1 MFLLW
6 KIEAY
11 FYRLKNSE
19 VSKQNSWQYFEQ
31 SVDLERE
38 RVCLKTVNKTF
49 SFDNG
54 GIIGS

>member
-11 FYRLKNSE
+11 FYSLKNSE
-19 VSKQNSWQYFEQ
+19 VSKHNIWHHFEQ

-38 RVCLKTVNKTF
+38 RACLKTV
-49 SFDNG
+49 
-54 GIIGS
+54 